1 MVSLRVTETLKIP
14 IQNLLTT
21 NISSIKWYFTAL
33 ELKIKFLNDLISLQ
47 VFQISKLKKHHKQ
60 SSLTVNTACCIADIL
75 FSCTLT
81 SCQNTENPCFVLKI
95 ESQTSFQS
103 LRNQTFLP
111 FTDVLPILYL
121 KKESTYRS
129 SRPYKGN
136 IYYQVLFLFQE
147 HAIPT
152 HLEQLPNWV
161 QFSMHYG
168 KGFQRSI
175 QWTYNL

>member
-1 MVSLRVTETLKIP
+1 MTWFHHRSFK
-14 IQNLLTT
+14 
-21 NISSIKWYFTAL
+21 Y
-33 ELKIKFLNDLISLQ
+33 LN
-47 VFQISKLKKHHKQ
+47 LKKKNKNHEQ
-60 SSLTVNTACCIADIL
+60 SSLTINTACCIADIL

-95 ESQTSFQS
+95 GSWTLFQS
-103 LRNQTFLP
+103 LRIQTFLL
-111 FTDVLPILYL
+111 FTDMLPILYL
-121 KKESTYRS
+121 EKESTYRG

-136 IYYQVLFLFQE
+136 VYYQVLFLFQE

-168 KGFQRSI
+168 KGFQRALH
-175 QWTYNL
+175 WTYEL